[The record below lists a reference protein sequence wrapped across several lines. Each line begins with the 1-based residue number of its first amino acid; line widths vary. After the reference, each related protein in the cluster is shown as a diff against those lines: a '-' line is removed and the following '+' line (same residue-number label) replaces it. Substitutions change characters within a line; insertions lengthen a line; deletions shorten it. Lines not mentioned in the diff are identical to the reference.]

1 MVDSPLPALRSQYE
15 EIARRLETVTGGAER
30 EAVKRE
36 IIAYFKQ
43 VDSLIGELSALK
55 EEVRKLVDR
64 FKQVSGS
71 TAEASAPEFTGT
83 RPAVHADHIGA
94 STFIEKGWSLIS
106 LGDFAGAIQAL
117 QKALQLSPGETQAE
131 SLLGW
136 AQMLHEDYDDALGT
150 FQKVLMKEP
159 ANSLA
164 RINVGYICLKK
175 RIFGEAIEIGR
186 AHV

>member
-36 IIAYFKQ
+36 IIAYFKR

-64 FKQVSGS
+64 FKQVAAS

-94 STFIEKGWSLIS
+94 STFIEKRSEEHTS
-106 LGDFAGAIQAL
+106 EL
-117 QKALQLSPGETQAE
+117 Q
-131 SLLGW
+131 
-136 AQMLHEDYDDALGT
+136 
-150 FQKVLMKEP
+150 
-159 ANSLA
+159 SLA
-164 RINVGYICLKK
+164 YLVCRLLLEKK
-175 RIFGEAIEIGR
+175 KTLAQ
-186 AHV
+186 